1 MRLRTVSLFVAL
13 IALTACGA
21 VRDSRVNPFNWFG
34 QSRSQPVQRSE
45 EPKEVNPLIPV
56 DRGPGLFASLRRGNE
71 EYFGTP
77 IDQVSEL
84 VIERVPG
91 GAIVRA
97 TAIADVDNV
106 YDVRLIPANDDL
118 EPDEDGVLVYQ
129 VEGVHPEDR
138 RRTTTQRQ
146 RTFVVADRITDR
158 KLADIRSIRV
168 EGGRN
173 AQSSARR

>member
-1 MRLRTVSLFVAL
+1 MRLRTVSIFVAL
-13 IALTACGA
+13 IALTACA
-21 VRDSRVNPFNWFG
+21 TVRDSRVNPANWFG
-34 QSRSQPVQRSE
+34 RNEPQPVRRSE
-45 EPKEVNPLIPV
+45 EPKEVNPLMPV
-56 DRGPGLFASLRRGNE
+56 DRGPGLFASLRASD

-97 TAIADVDNV
+97 TAIADIDDV
-106 YDVRLIPANDDL
+106 YDVRLIPENDDL

-129 VEGVHPEDR
+129 VQGVHPLER
-138 RRTTTQRQ
+138 RRTTSQRQ

-168 EGGRN
+168 EGERN